1 MSELINNSRK
11 RIDELKELLLKIHSG
26 INIEDVKKDLT
37 DALGKIPYGEVVQ
50 AEQELISEGL
60 PPSEIQKYC
69 DLHSEALRESI
80 DLTYMKNVPE
90 GHPVHT
96 LREENRALE
105 NEVTKLK
112 DIFIKIKFSKEKIVA
127 EAEYLK
133 IREIF
138 NDLTD
143 VERHYSK
150 KENLLF
156 SYLERYEITGPS
168 TVMWGKDDEV
178 RSFIKSAKDIFNS
191 GEKCDRETLEG
202 YIEFVF
208 RPVADS
214 IVEMKDKEEKILFPM
229 CLDKF
234 TEIDWYEIYTQ
245 FDELGYCLYSPKVEW
260 RPVVALQVRKE
271 KLKGDIVKL
280 STGSFTIEELEAIM
294 SSLPLD
300 LTFVDKDDKVKFFSH
315 GGNRIFDRNKAILG
329 REVQYCHPPSS
340 VHIVDKIL
348 NDFKSGEQD
357 SAKFWINIKNMFVH
371 IAYYAVR
378 NEKGEYLGTL
388 EVTQDINQFKKVE
401 GEKRLLSYEN
411 KK

>member
-11 RIDELKELLLKIHSG
+11 RIDELKELLLKIHEG
-26 INIEDVKKDLT
+26 INIEEVKKQLT
-37 DALGKIPYGEVVQ
+37 EALGNIPYGEVVQ

-69 DLHSEALRESI
+69 DLHSEALRENI

-90 GHPVHT
+90 GHPVHI
-96 LREENRALE
+96 LREENKALE

-112 DIFIKIKFSKEKIVA
+112 DIFIKIKFSKEEIDA
-127 EAEYLK
+127 EAEFLR

-138 NDLTD
+138 NNLTD
-143 VERHYSK
+143 IERHYSK

-156 SYLERYEITGPS
+156 SYLEKYEITGPS

-178 RSFIKSAKDIFNS
+178 RSFIKSAKGVFNL
-191 GEKCDRETLEG
+191 GGKCDRETLDG

-208 RPVADS
+208 KPVADA
-214 IVEMKDKEEKILFPM
+214 ITEMKDKEEKILFPM

-245 FDELGYCLYSPKVEW
+245 FDEIGYCLYSPQTEW
-260 RPVVALQVRKE
+260 KPAVAPQIKKE
-271 KLKGDIVKL
+271 KISGDKIKL
-280 STGSFTIEELEAIM
+280 STGYFTVEELEAVM
-294 SSLPLD
+294 SALPVD

-388 EVTQDINQFKKVE
+388 EVTHDINQYKKAE
-401 GEKRLLSYEN
+401 GERRLLSYE
-411 KK
+411 K

>member
-11 RIDELKELLLKIHSG
+11 RIDELKELLLKIHKG
-26 INIEDVKKDLT
+26 IDIEEVKKDLT
-37 DALGKIPYGEVVQ
+37 AALGNIPYGEVVQ

-69 DLHSEALRESI
+69 DLHSEALRENI

-90 GHPVHT
+90 GHPVHI
-96 LREENRALE
+96 LREENKQLE

-112 DIFIKIKFSKEKIVA
+112 DIFIKIKFGKGDIDADAVF
-127 EAEYLK
+127 LK
-133 IREIF
+133 IREVF
-138 NDLTD
+138 NNLTD
-143 VERHYSK
+143 IERHYSK

-156 SYLERYEITGPS
+156 SYLEKYGITGPS

-178 RSFIKSAKDIFNS
+178 RSFIKSAKDVFNL
-191 GEKCDRETLEG
+191 GGKCDRETLDG

-208 RPVADS
+208 KPVADA
-214 IVEMKDKEEKILFPM
+214 ITEMKDKEEKILFPM

-245 FDELGYCLYSPKVEW
+245 FDEIGYCLYSPKTEW
-260 RPVVALQVRKE
+260 KPAVAPQIE
-271 KLKGDIVKL
+271 KQKISGDKIKL
-280 STGSFTIEELEAIM
+280 STGSFTVEELEALM
-294 SSLPLD
+294 SALPVD
-300 LTFVDKDDKVKFFSH
+300 LTFVGKDDKVKFFSH

-378 NEKGEYLGTL
+378 NEKSEYLGTL
-388 EVTQDINQFKKVE
+388 EVTHDINQYKKAE
-401 GEKRLLSYEN
+401 GERRLLSYE
-411 KK
+411 K

>member
-11 RIDELKELLLKIHSG
+11 RIDELKELLLRIHKG
-26 INIEDVKKDLT
+26 INIETVKKELT
-37 DALGKIPYGEVVQ
+37 EVLGKIPYGEVVQ

-69 DLHSEALRESI
+69 DLHSEALRENI
-80 DLTYMKNVPE
+80 DLTYMKNVSE
-90 GHPVHT
+90 GHPIQI
-96 LREENRALE
+96 LREENKALE
-105 NEVTKLK
+105 NEVARLK
-112 DIFIKIKFSKEKIVA
+112 DIFIKIKFSKEEINADV
-127 EAEYLK
+127 ELLK

-138 NDLTD
+138 NNLTD
-143 VERHYSK
+143 IERHYNK

-156 SYLERYEITGPS
+156 SYLEKYEITGPS

-178 RSFIKSAKDIFNS
+178 RSFIKSAKGVFNLE
-191 GEKCDRETLEG
+191 EKCDLETLDG

-208 RPVADS
+208 KPAADA
-214 IVEMKDKEEKILFPM
+214 IIEMKDKEEKILFPM

-245 FDELGYCLYSPKVEW
+245 FDEIGYCLYSPKVEW
-260 RPVVALQVRKE
+260 KPAVVPNIKKE
-271 KLKGDIVKL
+271 KLRGDKIRL
-280 STGSFTIEELEAIM
+280 STGSFTIEELEALM
-294 SSLPLD
+294 SSLPVD

-357 SAKFWINIKNMFVH
+357 SAKFWIHIKNMYVH

-378 NEKGEYLGTL
+378 NENGDYLGTL

-401 GEKRLLSYEN
+401 GERRLLSYEN
-411 KK
+411 